1 MTPNNQ
7 CENVIVEDDF
17 NFFFLCLLRSDMTN
31 VSELMQTKIRIRTFF
46 LLVVSFCFLLSI
58 AVCDRFLSVIEQQSY
73 EESFMEE
80 KSVNRYQR
88 HNFSEQWNFH
98 YYVIGLVV

>member
-17 NFFFLCLLRSDMTN
+17 NVFFLCLLRSDMTN
-31 VSELMQTKIRIRTFF
+31 VSELMQTKIRIRAFF

-73 EESFMEE
+73 EESSMEE